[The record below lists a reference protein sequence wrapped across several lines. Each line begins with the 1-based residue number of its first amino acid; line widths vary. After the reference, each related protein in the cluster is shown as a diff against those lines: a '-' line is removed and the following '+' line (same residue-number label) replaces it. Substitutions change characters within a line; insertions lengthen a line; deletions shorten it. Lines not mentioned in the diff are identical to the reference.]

1 MTTVIIG
8 HYELVSGVAKM
19 VVGNGEGLNLS
30 LLGVRTSSSVG
41 NLMRHLGTQ
50 VDQHLGF
57 RVKFE
62 IILGVFVTN
71 PISNEHCVLVR
82 NDGRHHQDQFSL
94 EWGAKL
100 HSSQHNGSLRT
111 GACNTGSP
119 SYTFKA
125 KTPIFKH

>member
-50 VDQHLGF
+50 VGQHLGF

-71 PISNEHCVLVR
+71 PISNEHCVLRDYVYQR
-82 NDGRHHQDQFSL
+82 
-94 EWGAKL
+94 
-100 HSSQHNGSLRT
+100 
-111 GACNTGSP
+111 ACCYKINVM
-119 SYTFKA
+119 FE
-125 KTPIFKH
+125 IFEI